1 MKRSDKLSVGVLGLW
16 HLGLVVSVCLA
27 RSGYKVF
34 GFDQDENNINKLNS
48 GKLPIYEPKLLGY
61 FKKYFN
67 KNLFISSKPKD
78 AIKNKDYIFIALD
91 TPVNEND
98 EIDLTSLNKLFDS
111 VVKYSTRKSTIIISS
126 QVPVGTTRSLI
137 GRLKSKTKVIYF
149 PENLRLGHAISDFL
163 KPSRIVLGTDESNT
177 VEVFLRDFPI
187 FGGGVL
193 RMSIESA
200 EMLKHALNSYL
211 ALNVSFSSELCDL
224 CELLGANAKDVILGL
239 KSDPRI
245 SPKAPID
252 PGLGF
257 AGGTLGREIK
267 TLINLSSKY
276 SYPAK
281 LVKAIYSVNKD
292 RLDYLLKK
300 IKKIHP
306 VLSGKKIGLLG
317 LTYKPNTDTLRRSQS
332 LEFAQMLINKK
343 VKVRTYDP
351 VIKNL
356 NLKYIDLRTS
366 IEDFLKDLDML
377 ILMTE
382 WPQFQLI
389 DPELVS
395 NLMRQKVIIDTKN
408 FLDKQKYQDL
418 GFIYIGIG
426 QSA

>member
-34 GFDQDENNINKLNS
+34 GFDQDENNINNLNS
-48 GKLPIYEPKLLGY
+48 GKLPVYEPKLLGY
-61 FKKYFN
+61 FKKYSN

-98 EIDLTSLNKLFDS
+98 EIDLTSLNKLFDL
-111 VVKYSTRKSTIIISS
+111 VVKYSTRKTTIIISS
-126 QVPVGTTRSLI
+126 QVPIGTTRSLI
-137 GRLKSKTKVIYF
+137 GRLKSKAKVIYF
-149 PENLRLGHAISDFL
+149 PENLRLGYAISDFL
-163 KPSRIVLGTDESNT
+163 KPSRIVLGTDKNNT
-177 VEVFLRDFPI
+177 IEDFLRDFPI
-187 FGGGVL
+187 FGGRVL

-211 ALNVSFSSELCDL
+211 ALNVSFSSELSDL
-224 CELLGANAKDVILGL
+224 CELLGANATDVILGL

-245 SPKAPID
+245 SPKAPIN

-267 TLINLSSKY
+267 TLISLSSRFN
-276 SYPAK
+276 YPVK
-281 LVKAIYSVNKD
+281 LLKAIYSVNQD

-306 VLSGKKIGLLG
+306 ILSGKKIGLLG

-332 LEFAQMLINKK
+332 LEFAKLLINKK
-343 VKVRTYDP
+343 VKIRAYDP

-356 NLKYIDLRTS
+356 NLKYIDLKTS
-366 IEDFLKDLDML
+366 IEDFLIDLDML
-377 ILMTE
+377 ILMTG
-382 WPQFQLI
+382 WPQFKLI